1 MSASTAQT
9 NLVSTGPATTN
20 ALLEAIW
27 GGNTP
32 DGASVYFTTEEKLVS
47 ADTDSARD
55 VYERTGSTT
64 EHISTGPDGGN
75 GAPHAFFDAASIDG
89 SRVFFTTAESV
100 VSSDTDTFR
109 DIYQRSNGTTTLISI
124 GPDGGNGA

>member
-1 MSASTAQT
+1 MAYEPLVAADDDNGRRDIYERFNGQT

-20 ALLEAIW
+20 ALVEATW

-55 VYERTGSTT
+55 VYERTRL
-64 EHISTGPDGGN
+64 DD
-75 GAPHAFFDAASIDG
+75 HAHIDG
-89 SRVFFTTAESV
+89 PER
-100 VSSDTDTFR
+100 R
-109 DIYQRSNGTTTLISI
+109 QRSAARLLRRPRRSTARGSSS
-124 GPDGGNGA
+124 PPRSRS